1 MKVKVQFSLQTSY
14 IKRNPIVTVWNSE
27 WKLYSPFKEYSP
39 KKHPILK
46 VSNSEWNLN
55 PFMLITLI
63 IKVKVKVKQP
73 SLPPQQQ
80 WKGFY
85 NRKSAT
91 RSRSAKSS
99 YFNEKIPPALTLWCR
114 RPTIMA
120 ALTPFAPY
128 TNVDTTL
135 CNRLPMRK
143 WSSQIRSPDTDSYL
157 VVLWWWIVHFSQKVF
172 VGHTLTWELG
182 NTPNRSLSTHI

>member
-1 MKVKVQFSLQTSY
+1 MKLKSFYAHNTHNKS
-14 IKRNPIVTVWNSE
+14 KSE
-27 WKLYSPFKEYSP
+27 NETAKPPSG
-39 KKHPILK
+39 
-46 VSNSEWNLN
+46 
-55 PFMLITLI
+55 
-63 IKVKVKVKQP
+63 

-80 WKGFY
+80 SKGFY
-85 NRKSAT
+85 NRKSEGAT

-120 ALTPFAPY
+120 AVTPFAPY

-143 WSSQIRSPDTDSYL
+143 
-157 VVLWWWIVHFSQKVF
+157 
-172 VGHTLTWELG
+172 
-182 NTPNRSLSTHI
+182 